1 MANFYANQTDY
12 KSLYSLS
19 YFGKASGVT
28 SYNGEIFTRALIE
41 FCRQRNVRHV
51 VDVGSGSGALG
62 VTLRQAGLGVLALDF
77 DPIVEGG
84 IHFDLAGPLNEALS
98 VADTIRERTGGES
111 WLVTCLDVLEHID
124 IEDVPAAVQN
134 LRAIS
139 DGLLVASI
147 STRPSSADN
156 RYHATI
162 LPKPTWLEV
171 LRTVGFEIVLER
183 VFDEA
188 RTVRRQWPEDESLRL
203 VSYWA
208 SADPFGDIDAGEP
221 DYVLAL
227 AKPGEWLDPAQRSR
241 VEDMLDLGYLK
252 AKRSQF
258 GVGEI
263 PRIGLNIHHP
273 QDYWLLKPLLEVLPR
288 SSVVVLIRRAVL
300 RPDEYSLIRGALA
313 RCNIEMI
320 AYDRCAEIPW
330 QVLALNHLL
339 SPAESTV
346 APWHVLSRQLVEAAK
361 LNGVHTIQLQHGVWI
376 EPFDERVI
384 DFGSETILTWGKS
397 YEALISAM
405 PVRLSGRAYAPRTR
419 KEWQKF
425 LPIGG
430 PKFADLKFPQM
441 DDLLLWRFGI
451 KRQQYRSVA
460 LLGTN
465 LLWNRH
471 GADKLEV
478 RSRLAEVIRTTP
490 DVFFVVKLHPSERA
504 VDVGELRFQNSMILD
519 DILLGIIG
527 VGINRLVSAVDI
539 VISSLSTLLVD
550 AAVAGKP
557 SIQYDT
563 GNSLSYHGMQPVS
576 IEMLPQ
582 ILKNSAGM
590 RPQFVLRDTYAESAD
605 EPFYQLF
612 ASLLT
617 TIDASALPQSA
628 LDSSALVYS
637 TAWSVEQEQ
646 LRINDL
652 QASLVASAAQAG
664 RIRDELATT
673 LEELSAERTEHAKI
687 LSRADLLQ
695 SNLERTESE
704 RDATQRDLT
713 AVKGN
718 LAATKQN
725 LAAARADLE
734 ITRANLEASQQANAS
749 LQAVRIQALQ
759 IEQSTFWR
767 ATSPLRRVLGRVP
780 EGVRQNCRRAAKAL
794 WWTITPHRMPRRV
807 AFLRARRQQQSLQSS
822 GGDAG
827 RDVSGPHGLFL
838 KSVVRRH
845 LVYQPGD
852 GSSRQTDMAQSVGH
866 YALAPKSDGYVYVPG
881 QRPHD
886 IEAVLAGLP
895 SRPLFSIV
903 VPTFNTEPG
912 LLVRLLASVTSQWYP
927 DWELI
932 VADDA
937 STNPE
942 TCQFLGRISDPRIQV
957 IFLEKNGGISAATN
971 AGLTKAGGEYVVFLD
986 HDDELT
992 SDCLYELA
1000 LCIARD
1006 NPDFVYSD
1014 EDKIDEQG
1022 RFVQPFFKPAWSP
1035 DALMSTMYTCH
1046 VSCVRRSLLQQVG
1059 PLRTEFDG
1067 VQDWDLILRVTEKA
1081 ERIAHVPKVL
1091 YHWRIIPAS
1100 VASSF
1105 AAKPQVVEAAVRA
1118 REAALERR
1126 GVRGILEPVQQVPGY
1141 HRVRYVPDGNP
1152 LVSIIIPS
1160 RDNGQ
1165 VLSRCLASL
1174 DHTNAWRRFEVVVI
1188 DNGSVAS
1195 ETLGILEGLA
1205 SAANI
1210 RVIRHDAPFNFSEL
1224 NNIGVRESRGDVLL
1238 FLNDD
1243 TELLSVD
1250 GLERMIG
1257 YAQLPH
1263 IGAVGA
1269 KLLYPGG
1276 KLVQHAGVLN
1286 LASGPGHAFLRQP
1299 ADSPGYFMRN
1309 LLEFDWS
1316 AVTGACLMVER
1327 EKFLAVGGFDE
1338 DFPVAYND
1346 VDLCFRL
1353 LQRGLFNVVCP
1364 AATWIHHES
1373 LSRGQDSELPERAAR
1388 LKADKRRLYFR
1399 HPDMLMRDPFHSP
1412 NLCPDNVYFEVPA

>member
-1 MANFYANQTDY
+1 MASFYATQTDY

-19 YFGKASGVT
+19 YFGKALGVA
-28 SYNGEIFTRALIE
+28 SYKGEIFTRALIE

-62 VTLRQAGLGVLALDF
+62 EALRQAGLGVLALDF
-77 DPIVEGG
+77 DPAVEGG

-124 IEDVPAAVQN
+124 IEDVFAAVQN

-162 LPKPTWLEV
+162 LPKPTWLEI
-171 LRTVGFEIVLER
+171 LRTMGFEILLER

-227 AKPGEWLDPAQRSR
+227 AKPGEWLDPARRSR
-241 VEDMLDLGYLK
+241 VEDMLDLGYLQ
-252 AKRSQF
+252 AKRFQF
-258 GVGEI
+258 GFGEI

-313 RCNIEMI
+313 RCNVETI
-320 AYDRCAEIPW
+320 AYDRCAEVPW

-346 APWHVLSRQLVEAAK
+346 APSHVLSRQLVEAAK

-376 EPFDERVI
+376 EPFDERII

-397 YEALISAM
+397 YEELISAM
-405 PVRLSGRAYAPRTR
+405 PVRLSGKAYAPLTR

-441 DDLLLWRFGI
+441 NDLLLWRLGI
-451 KRQQYRSVA
+451 KRQRYRSVA

-490 DVFFVVKLHPSERA
+490 DVFFVVKLHPTERA
-504 VDVGELRFQNSMILD
+504 IDVGELRFQNSMILD

-563 GNSLSYHGMQPVS
+563 GNSLSYQGMQPVS

-646 LRINDL
+646 LRVNDL
-652 QASLVASAAQAG
+652 QASLSASAAQAG
-664 RIRDELATT
+664 KIRDELATT
-673 LEELSAERTEHAKI
+673 LEALRAERTEHAKTH
-687 LSRADLLQ
+687 SSADLLQ
-695 SNLERTESE
+695 SDLERTESE
-704 RDATQRDLT
+704 RDATRRDL
-713 AVKGN
+713 AAIKGD
-718 LAATKQN
+718 

-734 ITRANLEASQQANAS
+734 VTRANLEASQLANAS

-767 ATSPLRRVLGRVP
+767 ATSPLRRVLGRAP
-780 EGVRQNCRRAAKAL
+780 EGLRQNCRRVAKAL
-794 WWTITPHRMPRRV
+794 WWTVTPHRMPRRI
-807 AFLRARRQQQSLQSS
+807 AFLRARWHQRRHGSS
-822 GGDAG
+822 PVEACGDASSPLG
-827 RDVSGPHGLFL
+827 LPEEALVADDVSRSEFAA
-838 KSVVRRH
+838 KS
-845 LVYQPGD
+845 G
-852 GSSRQTDMAQSVGH
+852 
-866 YALAPKSDGYVYVPG
+866 GYVYVSS
-881 QRPHD
+881 QRPQD
-886 IEAVLAGLP
+886 LETILADLRC
-895 SRPLFSIV
+895 RPRFSIV
-903 VPTFNTEPG
+903 VPTFNTAPD
-912 LLVRLLASVTSQWYP
+912 LLTCLLASVTAQWYP

-932 VADDA
+932 LADDA
-937 STNPE
+937 STDPQ
-942 TCQFLGRISDPRIQV
+942 TRHALGEISDPRV
-957 IFLEKNGGISAATN
+957 KVFFLEKNEGISAATN
-971 AGLTKAGGEYVVFLD
+971 AALNEACGDYVVFLD
-986 HDDELT
+986 HDGELT
-992 SDCLYELA
+992 QDCLYELA
-1000 LCIARD
+1000 LSIARD
-1006 NPDFVYSD
+1006 DADFVYSD
-1014 EDKIDEQG
+1014 EDRIDEQG
-1022 RFVQPFFKPAWSP
+1022 RFVQPFFKPDWSP
-1035 DALMSTMYTCH
+1035 DTLMSTMYTCH
-1046 VSCVRRSLLQQVG
+1046 VSCVRRSLLQTVG

-1067 VQDWDLILRVTEKA
+1067 AQDWDLILRVTEKA
-1081 ERIAHVPKVL
+1081 DAISHVPKVL
-1091 YHWRIIPAS
+1091 YHSRALPAS
-1100 VASSF
+1100 VASSP
-1105 AAKPQVVEAAVRA
+1105 AAKPVVEAAVRV
-1118 REAALERR
+1118 RESALERR
-1126 GVRGILEPVQQVPGY
+1126 GLNGILEPVPQAPSY
-1141 HRVRYVPDGNP
+1141 YRVRYVPRGSP
-1152 LVSIIIPS
+1152 LVSIVIPS
-1160 RDNGQ
+1160 RDNGR
-1165 VLSRCLASL
+1165 VLRQCLVSL
-1174 DHTNAWRRFEVVVI
+1174 DQTGVWRDLEVVVI
-1188 DNGSVAS
+1188 DNGSVIR
-1195 ETLGILEGLA
+1195 ETLDILQDLA
-1205 SAANI
+1205 KSANI
-1210 RVIRHDAPFNFSEL
+1210 RVIRHDAPFNYSEL
-1224 NNIGVRESRGDVLL
+1224 NNIGVRESRGNLLL

-1243 TELLSVD
+1243 TELLSAD
-1250 GLERMIG
+1250 GLERMVG
-1257 YAQLPH
+1257 YAQLSH
-1263 IGAVGA
+1263 VGAVGA
-1269 KLLYPGG
+1269 KLLYPGAQ
-1276 KLVQHAGVLN
+1276 LVQHAGVVN
-1286 LASGPGHAFLRQP
+1286 LASGPGHAFLREP
-1299 ADSPGYFMRN
+1299 ADSSGYFMRN
-1309 LLEFDWS
+1309 LLEYDWS

-1327 EKFLAVGGFDE
+1327 EKFQAVGGFDE
-1338 DFPVAYND
+1338 SFPVAYND

-1353 LQRGLFNVVCP
+1353 LRHGLFNVVCP

-1373 LSRGQDSELPERAAR
+1373 LSRGQDSEAPERVAR
-1388 LKADKRRLYFR
+1388 LMADKRRLYQH
-1399 HPDMLMRDPFHSP
+1399 HPDMLMRDPFHNP
-1412 NLCPDNVYFEVPA
+1412 NLRSDSVYFEVPG